1 MLPHLEDLIRGIVLA
16 YTALIP
22 GGDHNHDD
30 NHGDGE
36 CDGVLAYAAL
46 IPGGD
51 HDHGVDHGDGD
62 CDGVL
67 AYAAGIR

>member
-22 GGDHNHDD
+22 GGDHDD